1 MARGPSRLIKV
12 FIGRYTPLDDPS
24 LCQQVFPVRVGWA
37 CVREVILDR
46 SGESRKGLVGFGNSS
61 RRYYYRD
68 GNTQKVKTS
77 PCFI

>member
-37 CVREVILDR
+37 CMCEVILDR
-46 SGESRKGLVGFGNSS
+46 SGERVVRALVGFGNSS
-61 RRYYYRD
+61 
-68 GNTQKVKTS
+68 
-77 PCFI
+77 